1 MRLQQPKMCEGCGIK
16 RANYGLLAESP
27 EWKRRWCA
35 SCSQARHGVV
45 NLSTHPRPARP
56 RAARPP
62 KKRRQKALAQGK
74 PVAPTAMPPAEVH
87 AARAQP
93 SVAAARKCGPAT
105 VGAGST
111 QGRRRVPG
119 TADEPPPLTG
129 KRWRGVAGCENCPP
143 MQVFTITAA
152 LFEPESGSDDED
164 GGDAEIKEELEEQQV
179 GHDEHENEQ
188 VQEQEHEQEQDQEQD
203 DDDDWL

>member
-1 MRLQQPKMCEGCGIK
+1 
-16 RANYGLLAESP
+16 
-27 EWKRRWCA
+27 
-35 SCSQARHGVV
+35 
-45 NLSTHPRPARP
+45 
-56 RAARPP
+56 
-62 KKRRQKALAQGK
+62 
-74 PVAPTAMPPAEVH
+74 
-87 AARAQP
+87 
-93 SVAAARKCGPAT
+93 
-105 VGAGST
+105 
-111 QGRRRVPG
+111 
-119 TADEPPPLTG
+119 
-129 KRWRGVAGCENCPP
+129 